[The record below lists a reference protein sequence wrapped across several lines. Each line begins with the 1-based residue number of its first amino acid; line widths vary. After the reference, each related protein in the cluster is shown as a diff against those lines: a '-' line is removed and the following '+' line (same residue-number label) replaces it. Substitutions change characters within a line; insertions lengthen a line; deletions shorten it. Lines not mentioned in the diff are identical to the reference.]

1 MNSKMTDQTQDID
14 AYDPNNPNYIDT
26 IEKLNKL
33 DSEHRKLGIAHARE
47 CCNMENFNRIKKR
60 NEVLENFIVKLQK
73 SVAKLVELT
82 ELTELN
88 EPIFFAPFLLQ

>member
-1 MNSKMTDQTQDID
+1 MQKMTQEHTQEMNL
-14 AYDPNNPNYIDT
+14 YDPNYIDT

-33 DSEHRKLGIAHARE
+33 DPEHRKHVLASARE
-47 CCNMENFNRIKKR
+47 CCTIENFNRIKKR
-60 NEVLENFIVKLQK
+60 NEVLENFIVELQK

-88 EPIFFAPFLLQ
+88 EPVFFCPFAIIR

>member
-33 DSEHRKLGIAHARE
+33 DSEHR
-47 CCNMENFNRIKKR
+47 NW
-60 NEVLENFIVKLQK
+60 
-73 SVAKLVELT
+73 
-82 ELTELN
+82 
-88 EPIFFAPFLLQ
+88 

>member
-1 MNSKMTDQTQDID
+1 MNRKMTDQTQDMD

-33 DSEHRKLGIAHARE
+33 DSEHRTLVIACARE
-47 CCNMENFNRIKKR
+47 CCTIENFNRIKKR
-60 NEVLENFIVKLQK
+60 NEVLENFIVELQK
-73 SVAKLVELT
+73 SMEK
-82 ELTELN
+82 LTELN

>member
-1 MNSKMTDQTQDID
+1 MNSKMTDQTQDMD

-33 DSEHRKLGIAHARE
+33 DSEHRKLVIAHARE

-82 ELTELN
+82 ELN